1 MSVLNAQ
8 ELKQQASLVTL
19 LHHLGYVPVPHR
31 GREAVYHSML
41 REGDRT
47 PSFSVNDDLGVWFD
61 HGIGKGGNIIDFG
74 LAYWPDLDFKE
85 VVVKIQQVLLLRPA
99 EPQQNRVNSTRRRR
113 AVKIP
118 NYVVEQIKP
127 IGTHPAVTG
136 YLKSRGVWD
145 VAKKGLSEVYYYV
158 EDEKGLQKHFFA
170 AGWQNELSGWEVRN
184 KYFKGCL
191 GNKAIT
197 FIDGHEKKA
206 VVFEGFTNYLSW
218 RHENPLADHS
228 VIVLN
233 SLSLMK
239 AGVAKAKAFSTLD
252 IYFDRDAP
260 GLLATKEF
268 IKALP
273 YATDRSAIYSG
284 FNDYNDKITDRL
296 DRVVA
301 GERRDVDFHAKEH
314 AHFHR

>member
-1 MSVLNAQ
+1 MSIFNAQ

-19 LHHLGYVPVPHR
+19 LHHLGYEPVPHR
-31 GREAVYHSML
+31 GREAMYHSML
-41 REGDRT
+41 REGDRV

-61 HGIGKGGNIIDFG
+61 HGTGKGGNIIDFG
-74 LAYWPDLDFKE
+74 LAYWQNLDFKE
-85 VVVKIQQVLLLRPA
+85 VVVKIQQVMSLKPVERQQPA
-99 EPQQNRVNSTRRRR
+99 EISNRRRR

-136 YLKSRGVWD
+136 YLKSRGIWD
-145 VAKKGLSEVYYYV
+145 IAKKCLSEVYYYV

-191 GNKAIT
+191 GHKAIT
-197 FIDGHEKKA
+197 FIPGHEKKA
-206 VVFEGFTNYLSW
+206 VVFEGFINYLSW
-218 RHENPLADHS
+218 KLEHPMADQS

-233 SLSLMK
+233 SLSILK
-239 AGVAKAKAFSTLD
+239 AGIGKAKAFSTLD
-252 IYFDRDAP
+252 VYFDRDDQ
-260 GLLATKEF
+260 GLTATKEF

-273 YATDRSAIYSG
+273 YATDRSAHYNG
-284 FNDYNDKITDRL
+284 FNDYNDKITGSP
-296 DRVVA
+296 VPGVA
-301 GERRDVDFHAKEH
+301 EERQPVDIYSAGKVQP
-314 AHFHR
+314 RR